1 MTDSYRDVP
10 SSRTAPPATVERAEP
25 QTPPADIRR
34 AGVLGICES
43 LVGLAYAV
51 FLIFREIT
59 GQHDYGTV
67 SADGSE
73 NTFVGYG
80 TAAFFVAV
88 FGTVAAAGFA
98 LRRGRR
104 WGRGP
109 VVILQMLLL
118 PVSWYIA
125 SAGLIIPA
133 VIVAACSLFGLYL
146 TFNSRSLG
154 WAAGAFS

>member
-1 MTDSYRDVP
+1 MTDSHRDVP
-10 SSRTAPPATVERAEP
+10 TSPSVSPETGDTAESRK
-25 QTPPADIRR
+25 PPADIRR

-51 FLIFREIT
+51 FLVFREIT

-67 SADGSE
+67 TSDGSE
-73 NTFVGYG
+73 NVFVGYG

-125 SAGLIIPA
+125 SAGLIVPA
-133 VIVAACSLFGLYL
+133 VIVAACALTGLYL
-146 TFNSRSLG
+146 TFNGRSLS
-154 WAAGAFS
+154 WAAGVFS

>member
-10 SSRTAPPATVERAEP
+10 RSNTGSRDAAHAAEHQGPPV
-25 QTPPADIRR
+25 DIRR
-34 AGVLGICES
+34 AGVLGIGES

-67 SADGSE
+67 STDGSE
-73 NTFVGYG
+73 NIFVGYG
-80 TAAFFVAV
+80 TAAFFIVV

-118 PVSWYIA
+118 PISWYIF
-125 SAGLIIPA
+125 SAGLILPA
-133 VIVAACSLFGLYL
+133 LVVSVCALLGLYL
-146 TFNSRSLG
+146 TFNRRSLN
-154 WAAGAFS
+154 WAAGVFG